1 MPILVPPDPRR
12 VDSRIPDVPYAKQ
25 FTTSIVE
32 TVGEVDDLQLGK
44 CPRQLFDVAGSM
56 HYGSYVPFE
65 SILLKGV
72 QKFSLHPFG
81 LDSVG

>member
-25 FTTSIVE
+25 VTTSIVE
-32 TVGEVDDLQLGK
+32 TAGEVVDLQLGK

-56 HYGSYVPFE
+56 HYGSDAAFE
-65 SILLKGV
+65 SILL
-72 QKFSLHPFG
+72 Q
-81 LDSVG
+81 